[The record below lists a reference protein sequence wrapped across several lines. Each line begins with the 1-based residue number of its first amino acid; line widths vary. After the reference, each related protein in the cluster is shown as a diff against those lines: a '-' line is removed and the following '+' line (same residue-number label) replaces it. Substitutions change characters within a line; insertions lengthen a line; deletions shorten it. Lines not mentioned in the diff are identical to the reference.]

1 MKGLRKKKQARLL
14 MEDLRVCPE
23 QLTLLLGRDICP
35 LEEEL
40 RDSQLAASAS
50 VWRLYKVGCAAE
62 STSRAAPNHRFS
74 H

>member
-1 MKGLRKKKQARLL
+1 

-50 VWRLYKVGCAAE
+50 VCGGFIRSAVQQKAQAE
-62 STSRAAPNHRFS
+62 LLLTIIFLTD
-74 H
+74 